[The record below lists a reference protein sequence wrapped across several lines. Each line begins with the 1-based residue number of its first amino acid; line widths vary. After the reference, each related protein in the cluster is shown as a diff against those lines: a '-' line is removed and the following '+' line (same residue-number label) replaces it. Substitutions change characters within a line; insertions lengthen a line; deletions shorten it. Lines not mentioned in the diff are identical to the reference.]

1 MPGAGVGS
9 GRDGFPGLGLRL
21 AARSWFNHRC
31 SSRIMFTPFF
41 NISLA
46 DVADILVVAV
56 LLYTATAWLKETRA
70 AFIIRGIFVLAAI
83 YIIAR
88 YFDLQLTAWLF
99 QGFFA
104 IFLII
109 IVVIF
114 QEELRQIFE
123 RIAVWSLASKTMRPL
138 RSDAVDILVATL
150 TDLAKD
156 KIGALIVLEG
166 KDPIARHIMGGIE
179 LEGKLSAPLLK
190 SIFDPHSPGHDGA
203 VIIGN
208 DRITRFAAHLPL
220 SNDFLQLANVG
231 TRHGAALGLAELSD
245 ALCIAV
251 SEERGTISLARD
263 GRLRQL
269 GNVQEL
275 GLLLRRFLQEKY
287 PSPGESK
294 ISISLVREN
303 WLAKLVT
310 FSLAAGLWYV
320 LVPGSSTVEVT
331 YKLPVQVQNLPAEY
345 RVDEVQPA
353 EVSATFTGPKRA
365 FYFFDPTKLKVA
377 VDVSSAEIGHKT
389 LRLSEQNVQH
399 PQDLTLQQLNPT
411 TLRISVRKVA
421 REQQDKG

>member
-1 MPGAGVGS
+1 M
-9 GRDGFPGLGLRL
+9 L
-21 AARSWFNHRC
+21 
-31 SSRIMFTPFF
+31 TPFF
-41 NISLA
+41 NIGLA

-70 AFIIRGIFVLAAI
+70 AFIIRGIFILAAI

-123 RIAVWSLASKTMRPL
+123 RIAVWSLTSKPLRPL
-138 RSDAVDILVATL
+138 RSDAVDIMVGTL
-150 TDLAKD
+150 ADLAKD

-166 KDPIARHIMGGIE
+166 KDPIVRHIMGGIE
-179 LEGKLSAPLLK
+179 LEGKISGPLLR

-208 DRITRFAAHLPL
+208 DRVTRFAAHLPL
-220 SNDFLQLANVG
+220 SNDFRQLANVG
-231 TRHGAALGLAELSD
+231 TRHSAALGLAELSD

-269 GNVQEL
+269 DNVQEL

-287 PSPGESK
+287 PAPGERK
-294 ISISLVREN
+294 ISISLLREN
-303 WLAKLVT
+303 WLAKTVT
-310 FSLAAGLWYV
+310 FSLALGLWYV

-331 YKLPVQVQNLPAEY
+331 YKLPVQVQNLPAELH
-345 RVDEVQPA
+345 VEEVQPS
-353 EVSATFTGPKRA
+353 EVNATFTGPKRA
-365 FYFFDPTKLKVA
+365 FYFCDPTKVKVML
-377 VDVSSAEIGHKT
+377 DVSLADTGQKT
-389 LRLSEQNVQH
+389 LRLSEQDVEH
-399 PQDLTLQQLNPT
+399 P
-411 TLRISVRKVA
+411 
-421 REQQDKG
+421 